1 MKSKDKVFPWLI
13 KNFGAFYAGGEFQ
26 EQLTNT
32 EAMCIRRYE
41 VLKPRTCRNYAIGEA
56 TVRKLYE
63 LLEDTFISLD
73 HPITVG
79 VRKSFVF
86 SIYC

>member
-1 MKSKDKVFPWLI
+1 MNARLNIDTLPSSH
-13 KNFGAFYAGGEFQ
+13 EFQ

-79 VRKSFVF
+79 VRKSLVF